1 MYLTGRYI
9 IRHQLRVAD
18 TLSDT
23 TPEEP
28 HWPIHYQTPAASRR
42 YIIRHDP
49 RGRTPLHVL
58 RSYPLLDLSTRSILQ
73 DLDARVSFL
82 KADTLSDTP
91 GAPFS
96 VYALVC
102 SVWPLSRSRHAL
114 LSFQVFTLTYQ
125 DLAARGSF
133 PKADTLSDTPEA
145 ARGSFPKADTLSD
158 TLGAPFS
165 VYALFGSV
173 WPLS

>member
-102 SVWPLSRSRHAL
+102 SVWPLSRSRHAFL
-114 LSFQVFTLTYQ
+114 IFQVFTLTSPQ
-125 DLAARGSF
+125 GKFVCNPTRTNVFVSALVQPVDDFHFLSF
-133 PKADTLSDTPEA
+133 NQIWG
-145 ARGSFPKADTLSD
+145 R
-158 TLGAPFS
+158 
-165 VYALFGSV
+165 
-173 WPLS
+173 